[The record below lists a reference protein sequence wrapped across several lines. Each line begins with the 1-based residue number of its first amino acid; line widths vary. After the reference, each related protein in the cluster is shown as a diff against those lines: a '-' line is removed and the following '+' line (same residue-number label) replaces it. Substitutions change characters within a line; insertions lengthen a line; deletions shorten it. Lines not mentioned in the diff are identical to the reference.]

1 MANYI
6 VWKNKVI
13 SMVRGDSFKF
23 NLVINEGN
31 DEASDNIYT
40 LKDQDALYFALMEP
54 NKPFEDA
61 ILIKEYT
68 ADTVDISPEDNKT
81 IIISLVP
88 EDTELLQPG
97 TYYYTVKLNKLNE
110 LEGIDETITVIPK
123 TKFFIID

>member
-13 SMVRGDSFKF
+13 SMIRGDNFKF
-23 NLVINEGN
+23 DVVINEGK
-31 DEASDNIYT
+31 DESSDDIYT
-40 LKDQDALYFALMEP
+40 LKNQDVLYFALMEP
-54 NKPFEDA
+54 NKSFEDS

-68 ADTVDISPEDNKT
+68 ADDSSEGDENKAVT
-81 IIISLVP
+81 ISLVP
-88 EDTELLQPG
+88 EDTELLNPG
-97 TYYYTVKLNKLNE
+97 TYYYTVKLNKIDE